1 MPGTHPPIF
10 WLGDVNRNILSISLR
25 TFGYSRLI
33 LAALRSLSL
42 KPISFGYKTPPI
54 RFSQAGGQSAH
65 SQGSS
70 PQPSTRVDIATQWAT
85 SCWLTVVVQRPAAS
99 LCRARTSSLS
109 RGCSAARPTCMTTP
123 AAVVTRSGA
132 HRLAPGTTHA
142 ACATTPPV
150 GLTSVRRATKA
161 RSAYKHVSHLRHC
174 VCRSLYR
181 STCEYPSTAAGTPC
195 VCVSRRDGRLS
206 WVGYKHVPHRDKPP
220 HLVARRN
227 ARERRRVQAVN
238 SAFLRLRRHLPHP
251 VTGKHKR
258 LSKVQ
263 YVYMRRACLQLSP
276 CLRSEL

>member
-1 MPGTHPPIF
+1 MAHITNNVVRRVEGTRSQYCHWRSPPPGMPGTHPPIF

-33 LAALRSLSL
+33 LVVLRSLSL

-109 RGCSAARPTCMTTP
+109 RGCSAARPTCMATP

-161 RSAYKHVSHLRHC
+161 RSAYKHVSYLRHC
-174 VCRSLYR
+174 LCRSLYR

-195 VCVSRRDGRLS
+195 VCPG
-206 WVGYKHVPHRDKPP
+206 GT
-220 HLVARRN
+220 
-227 ARERRRVQAVN
+227 E
-238 SAFLRLRRHLPHP
+238 
-251 VTGKHKR
+251 G
-258 LSKVQ
+258 
-263 YVYMRRACLQLSP
+263 
-276 CLRSEL
+276 